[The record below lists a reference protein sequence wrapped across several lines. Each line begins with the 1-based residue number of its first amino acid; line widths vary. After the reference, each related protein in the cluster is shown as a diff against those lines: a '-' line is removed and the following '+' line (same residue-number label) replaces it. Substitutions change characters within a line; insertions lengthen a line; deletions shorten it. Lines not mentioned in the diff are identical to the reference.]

1 MEPHKE
7 ELSQLVGVL
16 NELQV
21 VNEHE
26 TTDFFHRVVS
36 MVRQTIWIM

>member
-1 MEPHKE
+1 MEPHKG
-7 ELSQLVGVL
+7 ELRQLVGVL

-26 TTDFFHRVVS
+26 TTDLFHRVVS
-36 MVRQTIWIM
+36 MVSQIIWIM